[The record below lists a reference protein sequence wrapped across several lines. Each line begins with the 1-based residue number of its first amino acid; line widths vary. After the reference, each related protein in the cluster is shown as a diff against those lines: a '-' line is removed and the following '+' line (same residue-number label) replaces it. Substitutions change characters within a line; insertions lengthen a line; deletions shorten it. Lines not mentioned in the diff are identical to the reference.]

1 MRPITHSVFSFVS
14 VTMDGNLTAGVF
26 TSVLPCP
33 YDAFVFH
40 LLKIIGLITV
50 FQLPGK

>member
-1 MRPITHSVFSFVS
+1 MRPITSVFSFVS
-14 VTMDGNLTAGVF
+14 VTMDSNLTAGVF
-26 TSVLPCP
+26 TSVFFHA

-40 LLKIIGLITV
+40 LLKIIGLTV

>member
-1 MRPITHSVFSFVS
+1 MRPIALLCFLCIIV
-14 VTMDGNLTAGVF
+14 MDSNLTAGVF
-26 TSVLPCP
+26 TSVFFHYP